1 MRSRLLLL
9 VLASAAACG
18 DNEGGPLRYSN
29 PADGGKLRLIHSKV
43 KPTSPDVVILDFVV
57 GDQPLTGYS
66 VGFDLPADHRM
77 VRLVDFT
84 PGTAL
89 DPGSSPPAAKGAQ
102 PATGPLADMLVTGL
116 SQKASGPGAVAADT
130 TLAPGSVLY
139 TIRLQMVGSAPEGV
153 VFDGSDPEFHLPSG
167 GMRDRTGTTVVEPS
181 DVAIGK
187 LEVDR

>member
-29 PADGGKLRLIHSKV
+29 PAEGGKLRLIHSKV
-43 KPTSPDVVILDFVV
+43 KPTSTDVVVLDFVV

-77 VRLVDFT
+77 VRLTDFT

-89 DPGSSPPAAKGAQ
+89 DPGSSPPAAKAAL

-116 SQKASGPGAVAADT
+116 SQKASGPGAVAVDT
-130 TLAPGSVLY
+130 TLSPGSVLY
-139 TIRLQMVGSAPEGV
+139 TIRLQMVGSAPDGV
-153 VFDGSDPEFHLPSG
+153 VFDGSDPDFHLPSG
-167 GMRDRTGTTVVEPS
+167 GMRDRTGTTVVEPG